1 MEIETKIVA
10 FVDILGFADLIKQFD
25 KKGNSKILDDLKEA
39 VDTATNLIK
48 PIPEDS
54 DSLLFHWKECTEIKL
69 FSDCLCMSAP
79 LNYKGYDLIEQLE
92 FFYKYLIGYQQ
103 ILMSKNYFSRGGITI
118 GSYSDDNIIFSGGLV
133 EAYTLESKIAKYPR
147 IVVSPKML
155 DAVKGLDDEFDIL
168 NSMFILDSEDVCFLN
183 PFNNY
188 TIDGEKA
195 DKIAKEQ
202 LAGIEGFLNMSF
214 KELGEQDK
222 RNISEHE
229 GKSFCNK
236 FKWLKRLILRE
247 LGEEQLEFRNYN

>member
-1 MEIETKIVA
+1 
-10 FVDILGFADLIKQFD
+10 
-25 KKGNSKILDDLKEA
+25 
-39 VDTATNLIK
+39 
-48 PIPEDS
+48 
-54 DSLLFHWKECTEIKL
+54 
-69 FSDCLCMSAP
+69 
-79 LNYKGYDLIEQLE
+79 
-92 FFYKYLIGYQQ
+92 
-103 ILMSKNYFSRGGITI
+103 MSKNYFSRGGITI
-118 GSYSDDNIIFSGGLV
+118 GSYYSDDNIIFSGGLV

-195 DKIAKEQ
+195 DKIAKKQ
-202 LAGIEGFLNMSF
+202 LAGIEGILNMSF

-222 RNISEHE
+222 TRTLKQTLAVVERNISEHE